1 MLEAIAITIAAIAV
15 ALYVMCI
22 TAPIGYEDDRG
33 QHAGEPPE
41 SAKPDDK

>member
-22 TAPIGYEDDRG
+22 TAPKGYQDRDG
-33 QHAGEPPE
+33 LHFGEPDE
-41 SAKPDDK
+41 K